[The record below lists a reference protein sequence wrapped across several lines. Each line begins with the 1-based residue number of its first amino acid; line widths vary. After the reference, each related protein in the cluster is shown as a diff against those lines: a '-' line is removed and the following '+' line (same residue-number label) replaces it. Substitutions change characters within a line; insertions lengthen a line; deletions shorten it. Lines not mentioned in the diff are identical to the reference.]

1 MYLEIYKRFIR
12 NFFFIEIVDY
22 LFVYPIIICKFAQN
36 MIINLKQMKDL
47 VISFWQAICH
57 PIRTFDRTFSE
68 KTGRQLLWLIAIF
81 LIVFAILCLVADS
94 SFFGYSSFGT
104 EVENMGKD
112 RESTGYGTANWT
124 KLVLTL
130 MLDPGQIDHI
140 DDSSPAH
147 TIAIVFAFVGILLVT
162 GLTLSTFTN
171 IVQRRVNSFLN
182 GEVRY
187 KKFKDH
193 FVIIGFGELST
204 TIIEQLIQKYKGNCR
219 ILLMSSG
226 DAKEI
231 RRTIN
236 TIIEKKYEKNITIYR
251 GRKDTIED
259 IESLCIPKA
268 KEVFLIGEESELN
281 RDASN
286 IEALQKIVSSIKKD
300 ENKHK
305 VKDFVKSIISSTI
318 QKICQYE
325 SYDKINHI
333 VSSFKQV
340 LIIIRK
346 KIERRKIPVMVLFE
360 YQTTYAAFQIT
371 DISEDWKN
379 NYIDFRP
386 FNYYENWAK
395 KLLYTRK
402 YKDIDTDNSI
412 NKIEEHYPSL
422 DRTPITENSDQHVH
436 LVIFSMSRMGVAL
449 GTFAAQVCHFPN
461 FATKGIKTRITFIT
475 PEADTEA
482 YFFRGRYSRFFEVA
496 PSFHNDYISNDP
508 KVKGKEYTEHPK
520 YAKLEDMLDIE
531 FEFIKGKAEQ
541 PEIRKLLSD
550 WAIDEKQILSIAV
563 CLKDPSKNM
572 AIGLYLP
579 DIIFKRKISVF
590 VRQKSS
596 GALLTQLRSNSK
608 RDSYNKF
615 SNIYPFG
622 MQDNCYD
629 LESEEIVKAQLF
641 NSFYYNV
648 YDKEFTKGDLM
659 DVINS
664 KWQKLKISHQWS
676 NLYSVYSVK
685 FKLNSLIQ
693 IKDESQGIDYEK
705 YSSLL
710 HCDKD
715 EKCNFLKIG
724 EKTELMAEVEHNR
737 WNVEKLLLGYRVYT
751 SHERGKDDLALKVLE
766 KYMKEN
772 KLSYADFEYY
782 ENNNIKNSHMQEYVK
797 LKKMRKGNENTDF
810 AHNAIRPYKELD
822 ESNKRY
828 DRFMTGNIPE
838 ILRLYDKISADN
850 IRDEDM
856 VIF

>member
-1 MYLEIYKRFIR
+1 MEFIYSLSLCQILIGIIFICILVFCLYALCT
-12 NFFFIEIVDY
+12 NFDVAKKFDRSFSTKAKSQIVW
-22 LFVYPIIICKFAQN
+22 LLIIIGFTFVIMLVGAY
-36 MIINLKQMKDL
+36 ILSINE
-47 VISFWQAICH
+47 H
-57 PIRTFDRTFSE
+57 FDQDDKIFKNSE
-68 KTGRQLLWLIAIF
+68 LSLLEY
-81 LIVFAILCLVADS
+81 VFA
-94 SFFGYSSFGT
+94 
-104 EVENMGKD
+104 
-112 RESTGYGTANWT
+112 
-124 KLVLTL
+124 L
-130 MLDPGQIDHI
+130 MLDPGQLDHLR
-140 DDSSPAH
+140 SGSAH
-147 TIAIVFAFVGILLVT
+147 LGGLLLAFLGIITITGIT
-162 GLTLSTFTN
+162 ISTISN
-171 IVQRRVNSFLN
+171 MVQRRVNNYLN

-187 KKFKDH
+187 KNFNNH
-193 FVIIGFGELST
+193 YVIIGFNNLSL
-204 TIIEQLIQKYKGNCR
+204 TIIEQLLNEYRNECR
-219 ILLMSSG
+219 ILLMSSE
-226 DAKEI
+226 DVSEI

-236 TIIEKKYEKNITIYR
+236 TIIEKKYEKYITIYR
-251 GRKDTIED
+251 GRKDTMED
-259 IESLCIPKA
+259 IESLWIPKA
-268 KEVFLIGEESELN
+268 KEVFLIGEKSELN

-286 IEALQKIVSSIKKD
+286 VEALQKIVSSIKKY
-300 ENKHK
+300 ETKHK
-305 VKDFVKSIISSTI
+305 VKEK
-318 QKICQYE
+318 
-325 SYDKINHI
+325 
-333 VSSFKQV
+333 
-340 LIIIRK
+340 L
-346 KIERRKIPVMVLFE
+346 RKIPVMVLFE

-371 DISEDWKN
+371 DIAEEWKK

-402 YKDIDTDNSI
+402 YRDIDTENYMLDKD
-412 NKIEEHYPSL
+412 KIEIYYPRL
-422 DRTPITENSDQHVH
+422 DRIPITENSDQYVH

-461 FATKGIKTRITFIT
+461 FVTKGIKTRITFIT

-482 YFFRGRYSRFFEVA
+482 YFFRGRYARFFEVA
-496 PSFHNDYISNDP
+496 PSEHWDFMSKESMGKKYTEDP
-508 KVKGKEYTEHPK
+508 KYPDLK
-520 YAKLEDMLDIE
+520 DMLDIE
-531 FEFIKGKAEQ
+531 FKFIKGKAEQ

-550 WAIDEKQILSIAV
+550 WAEDNKQVLSIAI
-563 CLKDPSKNM
+563 CQRDPSKNM

-579 DIIFKRKISVF
+579 DIIYKKSIPVF

-596 GALLTQLRSNSK
+596 GALLTQLRSNSNK
-608 RDSYNKF
+608 DSYNRF

-648 YDKEFTKGDLM
+648 YDKEITKGDLM

-685 FKLNSLIQ
+685 FKLNSLIE
-693 IKDESQGIDYEK
+693 IKDESQPIDYEK

-715 EKCNFLKIG
+715 EKCNFSKIG

-751 SHERGKDDLALKVLE
+751 PDERKEDALALTALE
-766 KYMKEN
+766 KYMQEKEV
-772 KLSYADFEYY
+772 SYADFEYF
-782 ENNNIKNSHMQEYVK
+782 ENNNIKNSHMQGYIK
-797 LKKMRKGNENTDF
+797 LKKLRKNNENTDF

-838 ILRLYDKISADN
+838 ILRLYDKISDDKICDN
-850 IRDEDM
+850 G
-856 VIF
+856 VVYSNGFTN

>member
-1 MYLEIYKRFIR
+1 MEFIYSLSLCQILIGIIFICILVFCLYALCT
-12 NFFFIEIVDY
+12 NFDVAKKFDRSFSTKAKSQIVW
-22 LFVYPIIICKFAQN
+22 LLIIIGLTFV
-36 MIINLKQMKDL
+36 IIL
-47 VISFWQAICH
+47 VGAYILSINEH
-57 PIRTFDRTFSE
+57 FDSE
-68 KTGRQLLWLIAIF
+68 DKIFKNSELSLLEY
-81 LIVFAILCLVADS
+81 VFA
-94 SFFGYSSFGT
+94 
-104 EVENMGKD
+104 
-112 RESTGYGTANWT
+112 
-124 KLVLTL
+124 L
-130 MLDPGQIDHI
+130 MLDPGQLDHL
-140 DDSSPAH
+140 SSGSAH
-147 TIAIVFAFVGILLVT
+147 LGGLLLAFLGIITITGIT
-162 GLTLSTFTN
+162 ISTISN
-171 IVQRRVNSFLN
+171 MVQRRVNNYLN

-187 KKFKDH
+187 KSFCNH
-193 FVIIGFGELST
+193 YVIIGFNNLSLT
-204 TIIEQLIQKYKGNCR
+204 VIEQLFNKYRNECR
-219 ILLMSSG
+219 ILLMSSE
-226 DAKEI
+226 DTSEI

-236 TIIEKKYEKNITIYR
+236 TIIEKKYEKYITIYR
-251 GRKDTIED
+251 GRKDTMED

-268 KEVFLIGEESELN
+268 KEVFLIGEKSELN

-286 IEALQKIVSSIKKD
+286 VEALQKIVSSIKKY
-300 ENKHK
+300 ETKHK
-305 VKDFVKSIISSTI
+305 VKEKF
-318 QKICQYE
+318 
-325 SYDKINHI
+325 
-333 VSSFKQV
+333 
-340 LIIIRK
+340 
-346 KIERRKIPVMVLFE
+346 RKIPVMVLFE

-371 DISEDWKN
+371 DIAEEWKK

-402 YKDIDTDNSI
+402 YRDIDTENYMLDKD
-412 NKIEEHYPSL
+412 KIEIYYPRL
-422 DRTPITENSDQHVH
+422 DRTPITENSDQYVH

-461 FATKGIKTRITFIT
+461 FVTKGIKTRITFIT

-482 YFFRGRYSRFFEVA
+482 YFFRGRYARFFEVA
-496 PSFHNDYISNDP
+496 PSEHWDFMSKESI
-508 KVKGKEYTEHPK
+508 GKKYTEVPK
-520 YAKLEDMLDIE
+520 YPDLKDMLDIE
-531 FEFIKGKAEQ
+531 FKFIKGKAEQ

-550 WAIDEKQILSIAV
+550 WAEDNKQVLSIAI
-563 CLKDPSKNM
+563 CQRDPSKNM

-579 DIIFKRKISVF
+579 DIIYKKGIPVF

-596 GALLTQLRSNSK
+596 GALLTQLRSNSNK
-608 RDSYNKF
+608 DSYNRF

-629 LESEEIVKAQLF
+629 LESEDIVKAQLF

-648 YDKEFTKGDLM
+648 YDKEFTKGDLK

-676 NLYSVYSVK
+676 NLYSVYSIK
-685 FKLNSLIQ
+685 FKLNSLIE
-693 IKDESQGIDYEK
+693 IKDESHPIDYEK

-751 SHERGKDDLALKVLE
+751 PDERKEDDLALTALE
-766 KYMKEN
+766 KYMQEKEV
-772 KLSYADFEYY
+772 SYADFEYF
-782 ENNNIKNSHMQEYVK
+782 ENNNIKNSHMQGYIK
-797 LKKMRKGNENTDF
+797 LKKMRKDNENTDF

-838 ILRLYDKISADN
+838 ILRLHDKISDDN
-850 IRDEDM
+850 IRNKE
-856 VIF
+856 VIYSNEFANKEIN

>member
-1 MYLEIYKRFIR
+1 MNFIYDFSFCQILVGIAFISIIAFYLYIR
-12 NFFFIEIVDY
+12 YPFLDVAKKFDRSFSTKAKSQIVW
-22 LFVYPIIICKFAQN
+22 LLIIICFTFFIMLVGAY
-36 MIINLKQMKDL
+36 ILSINEHFDPDDKIFNESDSPLFEY
-47 VISFWQAICH
+47 VIA
-57 PIRTFDRTFSE
+57 
-68 KTGRQLLWLIAIF
+68 
-81 LIVFAILCLVADS
+81 
-94 SFFGYSSFGT
+94 
-104 EVENMGKD
+104 
-112 RESTGYGTANWT
+112 
-124 KLVLTL
+124 L
-130 MLDPGQIDHI
+130 MLDPGQLDHL
-140 DDSSPAH
+140 DSGPAH
-147 TIAIVFAFVGILLVT
+147 LGGLLLAFLGIITITGIT
-162 GLTLSTFTN
+162 ISTISN
-171 IVQRRVNSFLN
+171 MVQRRVNNYLN

-187 KKFKDH
+187 KNFNNH
-193 FVIIGFGELST
+193 YVIIGFNNLSL
-204 TIIEQLIQKYKGNCR
+204 TIIEQLLNEYRNECR
-219 ILLMSSG
+219 ILLMSSE
-226 DAKEI
+226 DVSEI

-236 TIIEKKYEKNITIYR
+236 TIIEKKYEKYITIYR
-251 GRKDTIED
+251 GRKDTMED

-268 KEVFLIGEESELN
+268 KEVFLIGEKSELN

-286 IEALQKIVSSIKKD
+286 VEALQKIVSSIKKY
-300 ENKHK
+300 ETKHK
-305 VKDFVKSIISSTI
+305 VKEK
-318 QKICQYE
+318 
-325 SYDKINHI
+325 
-333 VSSFKQV
+333 
-340 LIIIRK
+340 L
-346 KIERRKIPVMVLFE
+346 RKIPVMVLFE

-371 DISEDWKN
+371 DIAEEWKK

-402 YKDIDTDNSI
+402 YRDIDTENYMLDKD
-412 NKIEEHYPSL
+412 KIEIYYPRL
-422 DRTPITENSDQHVH
+422 DRIPITENSDQYVH

-461 FATKGIKTRITFIT
+461 FVTKGIKTRITFIT

-482 YFFRGRYSRFFEVA
+482 YFFRGRYARFFEVA
-496 PSFHNDYISNDP
+496 PSEHWDFMSKESIGKKYTEDP
-508 KVKGKEYTEHPK
+508 KYPDLK
-520 YAKLEDMLDIE
+520 DMLDIE
-531 FEFIKGKAEQ
+531 FKFIKGKAEQ

-550 WAIDEKQILSIAV
+550 WAEDNKQVLSIAI
-563 CLKDPSKNM
+563 CQRDPSKNM

-579 DIIFKRKISVF
+579 DIIYKKSIPVF

-596 GALLTQLRSNSK
+596 GALLTQLRSNSNK
-608 RDSYNKF
+608 DSYNRF

-648 YDKEFTKGDLM
+648 YDKEITKGDLM

-685 FKLNSLIQ
+685 FKLNSLIE
-693 IKDESQGIDYEK
+693 IKDESQPIDYEK

-715 EKCNFLKIG
+715 EKCNFSKIG

-751 SHERGKDDLALKVLE
+751 PDERKEDALALTALE
-766 KYMKEN
+766 KYMQEKEV
-772 KLSYADFEYY
+772 SYADFEYF
-782 ENNNIKNSHMQEYVK
+782 ENNNIKKSHMQGYIK
-797 LKKMRKGNENTDF
+797 LKKLRKNNENTDF

-838 ILRLYDKISADN
+838 ILRLYDKISDDKICDN
-850 IRDEDM
+850 G
-856 VIF
+856 VVYSNGFTN

>member
-1 MYLEIYKRFIR
+1 MLKYKMKKYILSFWQAIR
-12 NFFFIEIVDY
+12 T
-22 LFVYPIIICKFAQN
+22 
-36 MIINLKQMKDL
+36 
-47 VISFWQAICH
+47 FWQAICH

-68 KTGRQLLWLIAIF
+68 KSGKQLLWLIAIF
-81 LIVFAILCLVADS
+81 LIVFGALCLFADT
-94 SFFGYSSFGT
+94 SFFGCSSFGT
-104 EVENMGKD
+104 EVESKEMKIDKDGKP
-112 RESTGYGTANWT
+112 TGYGTADWT

-147 TIAIVFAFVGILLVT
+147 TVAIVFAFVGILLVT

-171 IVQRRVNSFLN
+171 MVQRRVNRYLN
-182 GEVRY
+182 GEIRY
-187 KKFKDH
+187 KRFKNH
-193 FVIIGFGELST
+193 FVIIGFGELSV
-204 TIIEQLIQKYKGNCR
+204 TIIEQLLKKYRNECK

-226 DAKEI
+226 DVSEI

-236 TIIEKKYEKNITIYR
+236 TIIENKYEKNITIYR
-251 GRKDTIED
+251 GRKDTMED

-268 KEVFLIGEESELN
+268 KEVFLIGEKSELN

-286 IEALQKIVSSIKKD
+286 VEALQKIVSSIKKY
-300 ENKHK
+300 ENEQ
-305 VKDFVKSIISSTI
+305 KDKE
-318 QKICQYE
+318 K
-325 SYDKINHI
+325 
-333 VSSFKQV
+333 
-340 LIIIRK
+340 L
-346 KIERRKIPVMVLFE
+346 RKIPVMVLFE

-371 DISEDWKN
+371 DIAEEWKK

-402 YKDIDTDNSI
+402 YKDIDTENYMLDKD
-412 NKIEEHYPSL
+412 KIEIYYPRL
-422 DRTPITENSDQHVH
+422 DRIPITENSDQYVH

-461 FATKGIKTRITFIT
+461 FVTKGIKTRITFIT

-482 YFFRGRYSRFFEVA
+482 YFFRGRYARFFEVA
-496 PSFHNDYISNDP
+496 PSEHWDFMSKDFI
-508 KVKGKEYTEHPK
+508 GEEFTEKPK
-520 YAKLEDMLDIE
+520 YPDLKDMLDIE

-550 WAIDEKQILSIAV
+550 WAEDNKQVLSIAI
-563 CLKDPSKNM
+563 CQRDPSKNM

-579 DIIFKRKISVF
+579 DIIYKKGIPVF

-596 GALLTQLRSNSK
+596 GALLTQLRSNSNK
-608 RDSYNKF
+608 DSYNRF

-648 YDKEFTKGDLM
+648 YDKEFTKGDLK

-685 FKLNSLIQ
+685 FKLNSLIE
-693 IKDESQGIDYEK
+693 IKDESQPIDYEK

-715 EKCNFLKIG
+715 EKCNFSKIG
-724 EKTELMAEVEHNR
+724 EKTELMAAVEHNR

-751 SHERGKDDLALKVLE
+751 PDERKEDDLALTALE
-766 KYMKEN
+766 KYMQEKEV
-772 KLSYADFEYY
+772 SYADFEYF
-782 ENNNIKNSHMQEYVK
+782 ENNNIKNSHMQGYIK
-797 LKKMRKGNENTDF
+797 LKKMRKDNENTDF

-838 ILRLYDKISADN
+838 ILRLHDKISDDN
-850 IRDEDM
+850 IRNKE
-856 VIF
+856 VIYSNEFANKEIN